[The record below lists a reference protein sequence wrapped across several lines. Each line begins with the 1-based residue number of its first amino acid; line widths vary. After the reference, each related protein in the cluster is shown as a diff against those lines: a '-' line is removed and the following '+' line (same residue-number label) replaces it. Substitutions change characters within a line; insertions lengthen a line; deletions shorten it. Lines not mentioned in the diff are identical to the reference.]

1 MYCVFRDLMVYL
13 AKMGFLVQEVP
24 LGPQVPLEGM
34 AKMEIRVLEEKMV
47 NLDQQGQ
54 REPQDQVVVWE

>member
-1 MYCVFRDLMVYL
+1 MVYL
-13 AKMGFLVQEVP
+13 AKTGFLVQEVP
-24 LGPQVPLEGM
+24 LAPQVPLEGM

-54 REPQDQVVVWE
+54 QDPQDQVVVWE

>member
-1 MYCVFRDLMVYL
+1 MVYL